1 MRMTS
6 TLPVQSPPQALRID
20 VGTVRQASW
29 DKRAWTLLVEMRASG
44 QRLVQIPAY
53 QQEPHPGDRIELIGR
68 QPLMGVRINDID
80 VFEKRPAAPLPG
92 RAEIAAT

>member
-1 MRMTS
+1 MTS
-6 TLPVQSPPQALRID
+6 TLPIQSTTPTLSID

-44 QRLVQIPAY
+44 RRLVQIPAY

-68 QPLMGVRINDID
+68 QPLTGVRINDID
-80 VFEKRPAAPLPG
+80 VYERRTAAPLPG
-92 RAEIAAT
+92 RAEISAT